1 MSGKRRAIITIA
13 PTTGMAAV
21 EELAS
26 SCDAQTPLID
36 LAQPYFHQSTDMG
49 HTAHDAMTGTA
60 CATKV

>member
-36 LAQPYFHQSTDMG
+36 LAQPYMG